1 MARFRVDDSFVAGQR
16 FAVSGEVLD
25 GVIRPGMVARGP
37 EGFEH
42 SVNAVEHVTMAQ
54 NELLA
59 LAFDLPDEPEL
70 ARWREQL
77 ERGVILEVWAEAGGR
92 R

>member
-1 MARFRVDDSFVAGQR
+1 MARFRIDDAFVAGQR

-25 GVIRPGMVARGP
+25 GVVHAGMVARGP

-42 SVNAVEHVTMAQ
+42 TVNAIEHVTVAR

-59 LAFDLPDEPEL
+59 LAFDLPDDVEL
-70 ARWREQL
+70 ARWRDQL
-77 ERGVILEVWAEAGGR
+77 ERGVILEVWTEPAR
-92 R
+92 

>member
-1 MARFRVDDSFVAGQR
+1 MARFRIDDAFVAGQR

-25 GVIRPGMVARGP
+25 GVVHPGMVARGP

-42 SVNAVEHVTMAQ
+42 TVTAIEHVTVAQ

-59 LAFDLPDEPEL
+59 LAFDLPDDPEL
-70 ARWREQL
+70 ARWRDQL
-77 ERGVILEVWAEAGGR
+77 ERGVILEVWTEPSR
-92 R
+92 